1 VEDAEQADA
10 KRLAAVAGLMGTAAE
25 DSSLSS
31 AAVIGAGFAGMAA
44 AAELSA
50 AGVAVTVLEREQR
63 VGGRVW
69 SQTLPGGAIVEMGA
83 EFVTEGYAVLP
94 ALVSRLGLELAPMGM
109 SFTRRDP
116 RGGIGVD
123 AAALDAALAA
133 LAGAVEAGTG
143 EGFTVAELLEQ
154 VPMDAGA
161 RELIACRIQVSYAH
175 PVSLLAADAVR
186 EVGELFDDVEA
197 RRVAGGNQRVAER
210 LGAGLRVD
218 LGTAAM
224 RVAQVG
230 DGFRVNDD
238 LEVDAVVVAVPAPA
252 TDGIAFDPPLPAW
265 KADALARVVYGHA
278 AKLAVP
284 LLAGA
289 RASSVLSVPEHF
301 WTWTAKDGNG
311 AVAPLVTA
319 FAGSQPAVEA
329 LQVDE
334 GPERYLERV
343 AALRPDLELDVAAA
357 VLSTWPDGA
366 YSARQPDRPADLDD
380 RLEATVGRIAFAGE
394 HTERHWYATMEGAL
408 RSGERAARQLLGGC

>member
-1 VEDAEQADA
+1 MG
-10 KRLAAVAGLMGTAAE
+10 AAVEEGSVAA
-25 DSSLSS
+25 
-31 AAVIGAGFAGMAA
+31 AAVIGAGFAGLAA
-44 AAELSA
+44 AAALQA

-83 EFVTEGYAVLP
+83 EFVTEGYTVLP
-94 ALVSRLGLELAPMGM
+94 ALASRLGLELAPMGM

-123 AAALDAALAA
+123 PASLEAALAA
-133 LAGAVEAGTG
+133 LVGAVEAGAG
-143 EGFTVAELLEQ
+143 EGLTVAELLGRVE
-154 VPMDAGA
+154 MDAGA

-175 PVSLLAADAVR
+175 PVSLLAAGAVR

-197 RRVAGGNQRVAER
+197 RRVAGGNQLVAER
-210 LGAGLRVD
+210 LAAGLRVK
-218 LGTAAM
+218 LGTPAV

-230 DGFRVNDD
+230 DRLRVNDD
-238 LEVDAVVVAVPAPA
+238 LDVDAVVVAVPAPA
-252 TDGIAFDPPLPAW
+252 TDAIAFDPPLPDW
-265 KADALARVVYGHA
+265 KADALAGVVYGQA

-284 LLAGA
+284 LLARA
-289 RASSVLSVPEHF
+289 QASSVLSVPEHF
-301 WTWTAKDGNG
+301 WTWTAKDGDG

-319 FAGSQPAVEA
+319 FAGSQPAVDA
-329 LQVDE
+329 LRVDD

-343 AALRPDLELDVAAA
+343 AALRPDLELDGAAA

-394 HTERHWYATMEGAL
+394 HTDRHWYSTMEGAL
-408 RSGERAARQLLGGC
+408 RSGERAARQLLGSA

>member
-1 VEDAEQADA
+1 MGV
-10 KRLAAVAGLMGTAAE
+10 AVGDNSVA
-25 DSSLSS
+25 S
-31 AAVIGAGFAGMAA
+31 AVVIGAGFAGLAA
-44 AAELSA
+44 AAALSA

-83 EFVTEGYAVLP
+83 EFVTEGYEALP

-123 AAALDAALAA
+123 APKLDAALAA
-133 LAGAVEAGTG
+133 LVAAVEAGAG
-143 EGFTVAELLEQ
+143 EAPTVAQLLER

-175 PVSLLAADAVR
+175 PVSLLAASAVR
-186 EVGELFDDVEA
+186 EVGELFDDVGA
-197 RRVAGGNQRVAER
+197 RRVAGGNQLVAER
-210 LGAGLRVD
+210 LAAELRVEP
-218 LGTAAM
+218 GTPAV

-230 DGFRVNDD
+230 DGFRMNDD
-238 LEVDAVVVAVPAPA
+238 FDVDAVVVAVPAPA
-252 TDGIAFDPPLPAW
+252 TDTIAFDPPLPAW
-265 KADALARVVYGHA
+265 KADALARVVYGQA

-284 LLAGA
+284 LLAPA
-289 RASSVLSVPEHF
+289 QASSVLSVPEHF
-301 WTWTAKDGNG
+301 WTWTAKDGDG

-319 FAGSQPAVEA
+319 FAGSQPAVDA
-329 LQVDE
+329 LRVDD

-343 AALRPDLELDVAAA
+343 AALRPDLELDGAAA

-394 HTERHWYATMEGAL
+394 HTERHWYSTMEGAL
-408 RSGERAARQLLGGC
+408 RSGERAARQLLARA

>member
-1 VEDAEQADA
+1 MREV
-10 KRLAAVAGLMGTAAE
+10 V
-25 DSSLSS
+25 
-31 AAVIGAGFAGMAA
+31 VIGAGFAGLVAA
-44 AAELSA
+44 AALME

-83 EFVTEGYAVLP
+83 EFVTEGYTVLP

-123 AAALDAALAA
+123 AATLDAALAA
-133 LAGAVEAGTG
+133 LVGAVEAGAG
-143 EGFTVAELLEQ
+143 GGLTVAELLER

-175 PVSLLAADAVR
+175 PVSLLAASAVR

-197 RRVAGGNQRVAER
+197 RRVAGGNQLVAER
-210 LGAGLRVD
+210 LAGALRVE
-218 LGTAAM
+218 LGRPAV

-230 DGFRVNDD
+230 NGLRINDALD
-238 LEVDAVVVAVPAPA
+238 VDAVVVAVPTPA
-252 TDGIAFDPPLPAW
+252 TDGIVFDPPLPAW
-265 KADALARVVYGHA
+265 KADALARVVYGQA

-284 LLAGA
+284 LLAQA
-289 RASSVLSVPEHF
+289 QTSSVLSVPEHF
-301 WTWTAKDGNG
+301 WTWTATDGDG
-311 AVAPLVTA
+311 VVAPLVTA
-319 FAGSQPAVEA
+319 FAGSQPAVDA
-329 LQVDE
+329 LRVDE

-343 AALRPDLELDVAAA
+343 AALRPDLELDGAAA

-394 HTERHWYATMEGAL
+394 HTDRHWYSTMEGAL
-408 RSGERAARQLLGGC
+408 RSGERAARQVLGSS

>member
-1 VEDAEQADA
+1 MGAGAGD
-10 KRLAAVAGLMGTAAE
+10 RGVA
-25 DSSLSS
+25 S
-31 AAVIGAGFAGMAA
+31 AAVIGAGFAGLAA
-44 AAELSA
+44 AAALAE
-50 AGVAVTVLEREQR
+50 AGVAVTVLERERR

-69 SQTLPGGAIVEMGA
+69 SQALPGGAIVEMGA
-83 EFVTEGYAVLP
+83 EFVTEGYTVLP

-133 LAGAVEAGTG
+133 LAAAVQDGAG
-143 EGFTVAELLEQ
+143 ESLTVAELLQ
-154 VPMDAGA
+154 RVPMEAGA

-175 PVSLLAADAVR
+175 PVSLLAARAVR

-197 RRVAGGNQRVAER
+197 RRVAGGNGRVAER
-210 LGAGLRVD
+210 LAAGLRVE
-218 LGTAAM
+218 LGTPAV
-224 RVAQVG
+224 RVARVG
-230 DGFRVNDD
+230 DGYRITGD
-238 LEVDAVVVAVPAPA
+238 LDVDAVVVSVPAPA

-284 LLAGA
+284 LLRPA

-301 WTWTAKDGNG
+301 WTWTARDGDG

-319 FAGSQPAVEA
+319 FAGSVPAVDA
-329 LQVDE
+329 LRVDK

-343 AALRPDLELDVAAA
+343 AALRPDLELDGAAA
-357 VLSTWPDGA
+357 VLSTWPEGA
-366 YSARQPDRPADLDD
+366 YSARQADRPADLDD

-394 HTERHWYATMEGAL
+394 HTERHWYSTMEGAL
-408 RSGERAARQLLGGC
+408 RSGQRAARQLLGSS